1 MTPRSRRSL
10 IAATVTSLVLLVALA
25 APAAASGPRVSVIAR
40 GLDNP
45 RGLAVSWDGRIFV
58 AAAGQGGTGVD
69 GYGTSGKIVVIRDGH
84 KKTFK
89 GHLPSIISPE
99 GEASGPV
106 NVAVRDGRL
115 YALIGGGPQALNKK
129 FGTLVRVTPK
139 RARIVADIAAYQV
152 TDPDLFDLDQPPNA
166 ADSNPYG
173 IAALKNGRVLVTDA
187 GGNDLLLVKPNGHV
201 VTVARF
207 PNAMISTNS
216 LPPMFYGP
224 PFNVPKNVDLP
235 AEAVPTSV
243 AVGPDGY
250 WYVGELKGFP
260 FTPGT
265 SRIWR
270 VAPWARD
277 VMCDATTPTAKCSLF
292 MDGFTSVVGLAWHGK
307 SLYVVEMVKTGVANF
322 FGGVD
327 SVGALWK
334 VRNGTKTELVPGRLT
349 LPGGVAVSKRGTIYV
364 TNQSVSVGGGE
375 VLRIRP

>member
-10 IAATVTSLVLLVALA
+10 IAATATSLVLLAALA

-40 GLDNP
+40 HLDNP
-45 RGLAVSWDGRIFV
+45 RGLAVGWDGRIYV
-58 AAAGQGGTGVD
+58 AAAGKGGTGLG

-84 KKTFK
+84 KKTFH
-89 GHLPSIISPE
+89 GGLPSVISPE

-106 NVAVRDGRL
+106 NVAVRDGRV
-115 YALIGGGPQALNKK
+115 YGLIGGGPQDVNKR
-129 FGTLVRVTPK
+129 FGTLTRVS
-139 RARIVADIAAYQV
+139 REHVRIVADIAAYQV
-152 TDPDLFDLDQPPNA
+152 TDPDLFDLDQPPNPI
-166 ADSNPYG
+166 DSNPYG
-173 IAALKNGRVLVTDA
+173 IAALKHGRVLVTDA

-201 VTVARF
+201 ETVARF
-207 PNAMISTNS
+207 PNEVISTNS
-216 LPPMFYGP
+216 LPPAFGVPPGLMF
-224 PFNVPKNVDLP
+224 P

-260 FTPGT
+260 FAAGT

-277 VMCDATTPTAKCSLF
+277 VMCDAATPTAKCSLF
-292 MDGFTSVVGLAWHGK
+292 MDGFTSVVGIAWHGK

-349 LPGGVAVSKRGTIYV
+349 LPGGVAVSKHGTIYV

>member
-1 MTPRSRRSL
+1 MTHGPRRSL
-10 IAATVTSLVLLVALA
+10 LAATLAAIALLVSLVS
-25 APAAASGPRVSVIAR
+25 PAAAGGPKVTVIAD

-45 RGLAVSWDGRIFV
+45 RGIAVGRDGRIFV
-58 AAAGQGGTGVD
+58 AAAGKGGSGIG
-69 GYGTSGKIVVIRDGH
+69 GYGTSGKIIVIRDNHDRTYRGR
-84 KKTFK
+84 
-89 GHLPSIISPE
+89 LPSIISPE

-106 NVAVRDGRL
+106 NVAVRDGRV
-115 YALIGGGPQALNKK
+115 YALIGGGPKDLNKK
-129 FGTLVRVTPK
+129 FGTLVRVS
-139 RARIVADIAAYQV
+139 REHVRIVADIAGYQA
-152 TDPDLFDLDQPPNA
+152 TDPDPTDLDQPPNPF
-166 ADSNPYG
+166 DSNPYG
-173 IAALKNGRVLVTDA
+173 IAPLKHGRTLVADA
-187 GGNDLLLVKPNGHV
+187 GGNDLLLVTSNGKV

-207 PNAMISTNS
+207 PNQVISTDF
-216 LPPMFYGP
+216 LPPLFGVP
-224 PFNVPKNVDLP
+224 PGLEFP

-277 VMCDATTPTAKCSLF
+277 VTCDATAPTRKCSLF
-292 MDGFTSVVGLAWHGK
+292 MDGFTSVVGLAWGK
-307 SLYVVEMVKTGVANF
+307 HRTLYVVEMVKTGVANF

-334 VRNGTKTELVPGRLT
+334 VKGGVKTELVPGQLT
-349 LPGGVAVSKRGTIYV
+349 LPGGVAVSRSGKIYV

>member
-1 MTPRSRRSL
+1 MTRHPRRSL
-10 IAATVTSLVLLVALA
+10 LAAIVTSVILIIALV
-25 APAAASGPRVSVIAR
+25 APAAAAGPKVSVIAH

-45 RGLAVSWDGRIFV
+45 RGLAVGHDGQIYV
-58 AAAGQGGTGVD
+58 ATAGKGNNGVLD
-69 GYGTSGKIVVIRDGH
+69 SYGTTGKIVVIREGH
-84 KKTFK
+84 KRTVA
-89 GHLPSIISPE
+89 GGLPSVISGE
-99 GEASGPV
+99 GASGPV

-115 YALIGGGPQALNKK
+115 YALIGGGPQDVNKR
-129 FGTLVRVTPK
+129 FGTLMRITSEH
-139 RARIVADIAAYQV
+139 RRIVADIAAYQV
-152 TDPDLFDLDQPPNA
+152 TDPDSNDIDQPPNPI
-166 ADSNPYG
+166 DSNPYG
-173 IAALKNGRVLVTDA
+173 LAALRNGRVLVTDA

-201 VTVARF
+201 TTVARF
-207 PNAMISTNS
+207 PNEVISTSS
-216 LPPMFYGP
+216 LPPAFGVP
-224 PFNVPKNVDLP
+224 PGLMLP

-260 FTPGT
+260 FAVGT

-270 VAPWARD
+270 VAPWARG
-277 VMCDATTPTAKCSLF
+277 VMCDPTATSGPCTLY

-307 SLYVVEMVKTGVANF
+307 SLYVVEMVKSGVANF

-327 SVGALWK
+327 SVGSLWK

-349 LPGGVAVSKRGTIYV
+349 LPGGVAVSRHGTIYV